1 MGYEIFSRGCDTVH
15 YFVEDLHFDELA
27 NLLTF
32 NNLNV
37 INVKGGRKP
46 INYIQLYS
54 GFDIETTNIVED
66 SHKVA
71 YMYIWQMSFNDYV
84 LLGRTWDSSIL
95 TFDIL

>member
-1 MGYEIFSRGCDTVH
+1 MTSLKIQIKLVYAIFSRGCDNVH
-15 YFVEDLHFDELA
+15 YFVEDLHFNELA

-71 YMYIWQMSFNDYV
+71 YMYIWQMTY
-84 LLGRTWDSSIL
+84 
-95 TFDIL
+95 